1 MPCSQEDSKPQEPSL
16 DHCLEQACHTHEEI
30 IAAYVFGSQA
40 TGEAG
45 PRSDVDVA
53 VLLDEDRQQ
62 EFDSLQFIVDLENI
76 LERNVDLVVLNH
88 SGEPIKHQVRRD
100 GRIVFD
106 RDPKRRKHWEI
117 MSTKFYQDVLHLH
130 AIYMQGMKKALRSS
144 SSGNN
149 RSKF

>member
-40 TGEAG
+40 TGKSG
-45 PRSDVDVA
+45 PHSDVDVA
-53 VLLDEDRQQ
+53 VLLDEDMKDS
-62 EFDSLQFIVDLENI
+62 FDSLQCIVDLEKALN
-76 LERNVDLVVLNH
+76 RNVDLVVLNRA
-88 SGEPIKHQVRRD
+88 GELIKHQVRRD

-117 MSTKFYQDVLHLH
+117 MSTKFYQDYLHLH
-130 AIYMQGMKKALRSS
+130 AIYMKRMKKALRS
-144 SSGNN
+144 GPHG
-149 RSKF
+149 

>member
-1 MPCSQEDSKPQEPSL
+1 MPGSQGSL
-16 DHCLEQACHTHEEI
+16 PAKDQSAQMDRLIHAVCHTYDEI

-40 TGEAG
+40 TGKAG
-45 PRSDVDVA
+45 PHSDVDVA

-62 EFDSLQFIVDLENI
+62 DFDTLQFMVDLEKALN
-76 LERNVDLVVLNH
+76 RNADLVLLNNA
-88 SGEPIKHQVRRD
+88 GEPIKHQVRRD

-117 MSTKFYQDVLHLH
+117 MSTKFYQDYLHLH

-144 SSGNN
+144 PHG
-149 RSKF
+149 

>member
-1 MPCSQEDSKPQEPSL
+1 MAKDSSLQEI
-16 DHCLEQACHTHEEI
+16 CRAHEEI

-53 VLLDEDRQQ
+53 VLLDEDMKDS
-62 EFDSLQFIVDLENI
+62 FDSLQFIVDLEKALN
-76 LERNVDLVVLNH
+76 RNVDLVVLNRA
-88 SGEPIKHQVRRD
+88 GEPIKHQVRRD

-117 MSTKFYQDVLHLH
+117 MSTKFYQDFLHLH
-130 AIYMQGMKKALRSS
+130 AIYMQGMKKALRSRY
-144 SSGNN
+144 GG
-149 RSKF
+149 

>member
-1 MPCSQEDSKPQEPSL
+1 MPISQGTLTAKGQSSQMDSLLQET
-16 DHCLEQACHTHEEI
+16 CLAHEGI

-45 PRSDVDVA
+45 PHSDVDVA

-62 EFDSLQFIVDLENI
+62 DFDSLQFMVDLEKALN
-76 LERNVDLVVLNH
+76 RSVDLVVLNRA
-88 SGEPIKHQVRRD
+88 GEPIKHQVRRD

-117 MSTKFYQDVLHLH
+117 MSTKFYQDYLHLH
-130 AIYMQGMKKALRSS
+130 AIYMQGMKKALKSRY
-144 SSGNN
+144 GG
-149 RSKF
+149 

>member
-1 MPCSQEDSKPQEPSL
+1 MPSAKKDFDHQDAFPDHSL
-16 DHCLEQACHTHEEI
+16 KELCLSYREI
-30 IAAYVFGSQA
+30 VAAYVFGSQA

-53 VLLDEDRQQ
+53 VLLDEDGQKD
-62 EFDSLQFIVDLENI
+62 FDSLQFMVDLEKK

-106 RDPKRRKHWEI
+106 RDPRRRKHWEI
-117 MSTKFYQDVLHLH
+117 MSTKFYQDFLHLH
-130 AIYMQGMKKALRSS
+130 AIYMQGMKKALKSPH
-144 SSGNN
+144 GG
-149 RSKF
+149 

>member
-1 MPCSQEDSKPQEPSL
+1 MAQDPTLQEICRAYQ
-16 DHCLEQACHTHEEI
+16 EI

-53 VLLDEDRQQ
+53 VLLDEHMKDN
-62 EFDSLQFIVDLENI
+62 FDSLQFVVDLERALNG
-76 LERNVDLVVLNH
+76 NVDLVVLNRA
-88 SGEPIKHQVRRD
+88 GEPIKHQVRRD

-117 MSTKFYQDVLHLH
+117 MSTKFYQDFLHLQD
-130 AIYMQGMKKALRSS
+130 IYMQGMKKALKSRY
-144 SSGNN
+144 GG
-149 RSKF
+149 